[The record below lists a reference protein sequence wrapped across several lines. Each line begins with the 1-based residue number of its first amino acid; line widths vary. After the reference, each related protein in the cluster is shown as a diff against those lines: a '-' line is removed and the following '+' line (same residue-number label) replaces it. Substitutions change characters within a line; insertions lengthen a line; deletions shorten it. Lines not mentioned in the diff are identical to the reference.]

1 MQIGASKIQ
10 AYLENRGE
18 SKGKQPYLH
27 KFYIPLLMVGVFF
40 IQSKAWDL
48 SLTLKLMQGANIYEF
63 TISEIPPSRDAYNG
77 RIKIQYHFIRANRY
91 AILQEKPKSRAFDIY
106 TRWNHHSNR
115 GCI

>member
-18 SKGKQPYLH
+18 SEGKQPYLH

-48 SLTLKLMQGANIYEF
+48 SLALKLMQGL
-63 TISEIPPSRDAYNG
+63 ISMNLPLAKYR
-77 RIKIQYHFIRANRY
+77 H
-91 AILQEKPKSRAFDIY
+91 
-106 TRWNHHSNR
+106 R
-115 GCI
+115 GTPTMVD